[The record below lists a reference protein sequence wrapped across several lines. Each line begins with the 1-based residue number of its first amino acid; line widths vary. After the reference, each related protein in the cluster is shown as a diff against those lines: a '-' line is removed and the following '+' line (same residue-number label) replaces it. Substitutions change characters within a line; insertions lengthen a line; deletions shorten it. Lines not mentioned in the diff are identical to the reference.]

1 MLRIIVV
8 DDEPRQ
14 RKGLVEII
22 CRLRPEDE
30 VIAMKDGE
38 QVLEYVHDNEVDI
51 IFSDIRMPQMSG
63 LELSNRLKMK
73 KVGQRRCLKVKK
85 VSMMGNCLIL

>member
-30 VIAMKDGE
+30 VIAID
-38 QVLEYVHDNEVDI
+38 
-51 IFSDIRMPQMSG
+51 
-63 LELSNRLKMK
+63 
-73 KVGQRRCLKVKK
+73 RRASCRERVCMF
-85 VSMMGNCLIL
+85 V